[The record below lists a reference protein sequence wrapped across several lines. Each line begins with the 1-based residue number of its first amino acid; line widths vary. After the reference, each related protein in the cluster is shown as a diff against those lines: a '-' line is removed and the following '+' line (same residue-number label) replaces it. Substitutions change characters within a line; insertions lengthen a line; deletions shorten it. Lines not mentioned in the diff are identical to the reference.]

1 MNGQTYSN
9 NTALPSSN
17 IGERSRALIC
27 LTNLLE
33 CCSSY
38 ETESGPIGAAGSGPL
53 GSWTLPSGSVAP
65 SSGSSLTIS
74 RGLSSVFLNRGR
86 FVTAPSG
93 IYTCEIPDASRT
105 TSVIYFY
112 AYPPGQVPGK
122 WEVYTRESV
131 T

>member
-9 NTALPSSN
+9 NTALPSSD

-27 LTNLLE
+27 LTDLLE
-33 CCSSY
+33 CCSSD
-38 ETESGPIGAAGSGPL
+38 ETGSDARDATGSVAL

-65 SSGSSLTIS
+65 SSGSSLTMS
-74 RGLSSVFLNRGR
+74 RGPSSVFLNRGR

-105 TSVIYFY
+105 TRVIYFY
-112 AYPPGQVPGK
+112 AYSPGQVPGK
-122 WEVYTRESV
+122 
-131 T
+131 